1 MKITYTG
8 EHTGVL
14 VILPNGGI
22 VEAANGESVDLPDAV
37 AENLLGDQ
45 PNSWQ
50 TITHKAGKKPVTT
63 EED

>member
-8 EHTGVL
+8 EHTGV
-14 VILPNGGI
+14 VVVLPSGGI
-22 VEAANGESVDLPDAV
+22 VEATNGQAVELPDAV

-45 PNSWQ
+45 PRNWQ
-50 TITHKAGKKPVTT
+50 ATTNKAGKKPAAT